1 MKLNNGWAISK
12 ARFSKDEEE
21 RKKARILATKQKGT
35 WDRFFEDLNCNVWN
49 DELESL
55 ITDAMVDFLHSNL
68 LCAIDTFVSKI
79 NYLPK
84 STDVSLTFFEE
95 IIVHMIHKQ
104 CKNLMRKSQH
114 GYIIDRSTVTKL
126 SVFGNYVSIAPDRR
140 K

>member
-1 MKLNNGWAISK
+1 MSK
-12 ARFSKDEEE
+12 ARCSKDEEE

-49 DELESL
+49 DKLECL
-55 ITDAMVDFLHSNL
+55 ITDAMVDIFYIVISSG
-68 LCAIDTFVSKI
+68 AIDTFVSKI

-84 STDVSLTFFEE
+84 STDVSLKFFEE
-95 IIVHMIHKQ
+95 IIVYMIHKQ

-114 GYIIDRSTVTKL
+114 GYIINRSTVTKL